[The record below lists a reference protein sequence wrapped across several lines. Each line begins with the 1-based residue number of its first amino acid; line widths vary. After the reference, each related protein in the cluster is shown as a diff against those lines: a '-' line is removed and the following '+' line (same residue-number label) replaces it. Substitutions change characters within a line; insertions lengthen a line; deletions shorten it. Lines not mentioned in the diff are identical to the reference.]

1 MNTKVKKLPIEM
13 VEFEK
18 AAKPLMLYLAN
29 NHHPHMTVIVTATS
43 AELVEGQMM
52 AKNDILRD

>member
-1 MNTKVKKLPIEM
+1 MTKQNKPLTETE
-13 VEFEK
+13 EFEK
-18 AAKPLMLYLAN
+18 AATPLMLYLAN
-29 NHHPHMTVIVTATS
+29 NHHPHMTVIVTATT